1 MFAETRQGKQNM
13 DRFASAY
20 GEADVQPSLL
30 PEYFST
36 PTPKSQG
43 LFHGF
48 MECKML
54 NAEYIVEVFP
64 SEILSKRHTGF
75 SQQTDKG

>member
-1 MFAETRQGKQNM
+1 
-13 DRFASAY
+13 
-20 GEADVQPSLL
+20 
-30 PEYFST
+30 
-36 PTPKSQG
+36 
-43 LFHGF
+43 

-75 SQQTDKG
+75 PQQTDK